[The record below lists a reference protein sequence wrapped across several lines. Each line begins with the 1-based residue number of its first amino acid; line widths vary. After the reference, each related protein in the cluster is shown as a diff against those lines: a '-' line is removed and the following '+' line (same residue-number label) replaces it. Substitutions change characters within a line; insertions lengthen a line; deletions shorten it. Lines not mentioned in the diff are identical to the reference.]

1 MVGRL
6 RSVAGMNKHHNY
18 YGLDITNISSVEEEG
33 LEESHPFY
41 KNIPKGIFGSTKP
54 KSAEQV

>member
-1 MVGRL
+1 
-6 RSVAGMNKHHNY
+6 MNKHHNY
-18 YGLDITNISSVEEEG
+18 YGLDVTNISSVEEEG